1 VSHPQPEVDGLPQK
15 GDVLD
20 GKYVIESPLGA
31 GGMGVVYTA
40 MNRDLAQPVAIK
52 LLLPEAASHPH
63 AVARFLR
70 EAQAAAAIQ
79 NDHVVRVYGVGK
91 TNRGLPFMVMEHL
104 SGSGLNDVLRDR
116 GPFSISDAVDLV
128 TEVCQ
133 ALAHAHA
140 LGIVHRDIKPSNLFL
155 CNCPDGSQRIKVL
168 DFGISK
174 VASMP
179 GQVQVQLTA
188 TIQVLGTPAYMS
200 PEQARSSKDVDATT
214 DIWALGAVLYELLCG
229 IPPFHAETLP
239 ALVAKIVAD
248 DPVRPSRL
256 RTEVPE
262 PLEDVILQCLEKMP
276 ARRPAN
282 IMQLAFALRPF
293 ASERGRANIDL
304 VCRGSN
310 LETMPTSLRLDVKAA
325 TPLSKGVTMARASLR
340 RQLGV
345 VVAVSTAA
353 ASLVVFVVW
362 MVLKPASVAPSPGFA
377 LVEAASNTSN
387 APPPV
392 AVVPASTQE
401 PIASAVP
408 AASAPPS
415 PTTPVAPTV
424 APPKHVSPPRAS
436 ASAPPGAG
444 SSDPD
449 LDPYDRF

>member
-1 VSHPQPEVDGLPQK
+1 MNSTTLHAVSHPQPEVDGLPQK

-20 GKYVIESPLGA
+20 GKYVIESPLGE
-31 GGMGVVYTA
+31 GGMGVVYAA

-155 CNCPDGSQRIKVL
+155 CDCPDGSQRIKVL

-256 RTEVPE
+256 RPEIPE

-282 IMQLAFALRPF
+282 IMQLAFALRPLRLG
-293 ASERGRANIDL
+293 AGQGQHRPCLSRLESGNDAHVPTTRRQGRHSAIEGRDHGPGIAAAPARRGRRCLGGGGVLGRFRRVDGPQTGF
-304 VCRGSN
+304 CRPISGFCSGRGG
-310 LETMPTSLRLDVKAA
+310 LQHVQRSA
-325 TPLSKGVTMARASLR
+325 TCRRRAGFDAGAHSIGR
-340 RQLGV
+340 SGRV
-345 VVAVSTAA
+345 SAAVSHSASRANRSAAQARVAA
-353 ASLVVFVVW
+353 ARIGKRPSRRRLV
-362 MVLKPASVAPSPGFA
+362 
-377 LVEAASNTSN
+377 
-387 APPPV
+387 
-392 AVVPASTQE
+392 
-401 PIASAVP
+401 
-408 AASAPPS
+408 
-415 PTTPVAPTV
+415 
-424 APPKHVSPPRAS
+424 RA
-436 ASAPPGAG
+436 
-444 SSDPD
+444 
-449 LDPYDRF
+449 